1 MFFQYTWYLVPEVQ
15 VILLAISLAAGAKYV
30 LGFRLYS
37 PRDLEL
43 FFVVIYWSCLLYTS
57 PSPRD

>member
-43 FFVVIYWSCLLYTS
+43 FFVVIYWST
-57 PSPRD
+57 P